1 AMTGVLRAG
10 LILSNIN
17 PLYTPAETRRQLD
30 DCNAKALI
38 FIDLFGDK
46 IDTLAE
52 GGLNIHLIKLRLT
65 DFFSPLKALALDAA
79 LKYARRLVP
88 TMHTHHVRFID
99 AIKMADRHDSG
110 EISYTEEQDANAPNF
125 YQYSGGTTGKS
136 KGVELTFSGLMH
148 NIDQVGSL
156 APDLMEKERQTVLLV
171 MPLYHMFGFYMAMS
185 GLKLG
190 GHIIL
195 IPSPRPLKNLKPA
208 FEKFPPHVFPG
219 VNTLFTGLLKEDWF
233 LANPPPLEFTA
244 TGATALNSSV
254 AKQWRAVT
262 GADILESYGMTE
274 ATTVLTSN
282 PPGDRMR
289 EGSVGLPIPGVSIRI
304 LKDDD
309 SWATTGEA
317 GEIVARGPQLMKRYF
332 NAPEE
337 SEKAFFDGW
346 LRTGDIGYLDK
357 DGYLFL
363 VDRKKD
369 MIIISGFNVFPNEI
383 EDALTQYEGVSEAG
397 VVGIDDGETGEKII
411 AFIVPQSTEIPKS
424 DLDAHCN
431 RLLTNYKR
439 PRQYIF
445 VDELP
450 KTPVGKIL
458 RRELRDRVLP

>member
-1 AMTGVLRAG
+1 
-10 LILSNIN
+10 
-17 PLYTPAETRRQLD
+17 
-30 DCNAKALI
+30 
-38 FIDLFGDK
+38 
-46 IDTLAE
+46 
-52 GGLNIHLIKLRLT
+52 
-65 DFFSPLKALALDAA
+65 
-79 LKYARRLVP
+79 
-88 TMHTHHVRFID
+88 
-99 AIKMADRHDSG
+99 
-110 EISYTEEQDANAPNF
+110 
-125 YQYSGGTTGKS
+125 
-136 KGVELTFSGLMH
+136 
-148 NIDQVGSL
+148 
-156 APDLMEKERQTVLLV
+156 
-171 MPLYHMFGFYMAMS
+171 
-185 GLKLG
+185 
-190 GHIIL
+190 
-195 IPSPRPLKNLKPA
+195 
-208 FEKFPPHVFPG
+208 
-219 VNTLFTGLLKEDWF
+219 
-233 LANPPPLEFTA
+233 
-244 TGATALNSSV
+244 
-254 AKQWRAVT
+254 
-262 GADILESYGMTE
+262 
-274 ATTVLTSN
+274 
-282 PPGDRMR
+282 
-289 EGSVGLPIPGVSIRI
+289 
-304 LKDDD
+304 
-309 SWATTGEA
+309 
-317 GEIVARGPQLMKRYF
+317 RGPQLMKRYF